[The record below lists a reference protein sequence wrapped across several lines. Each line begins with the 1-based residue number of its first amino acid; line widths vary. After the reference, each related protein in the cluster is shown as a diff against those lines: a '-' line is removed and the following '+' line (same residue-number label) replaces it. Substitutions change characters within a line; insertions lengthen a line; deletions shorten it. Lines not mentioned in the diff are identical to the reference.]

1 MTMKQLEILDTTL
14 RDGAQSEGISF
25 SVSDKLAIVKVLDEF
40 GVTFI
45 EAGNPVSNPK
55 DMEFF
60 EKAADLTLKNARL
73 CAFGSTRRKN
83 TAVEDDENVRSL
95 LSANTPAVSVF
106 GKSWDLHVTEVLR
119 ISLEEN
125 LAMVS
130 DTVGYLTRKGK
141 EVVFDAEHF
150 FDGYLNNPDYALQV
164 LKAAH
169 EAGAAVLCLCDTNGG
184 TGPLEIYTI
193 TQTVCRAFEGA
204 RVGIHCHNDT
214 GCAVA
219 NTVLSVQAGAVHV
232 QGTFTGIGERCGN
245 ANLSAVIPT
254 LQLKHGYACVNGR
267 LERLTG
273 AAMKI
278 SEISNLSLQS
288 NLPYVGASAFA
299 HKGGMHIDGVNKISK
314 SFEHVAPDSVGN
326 KRRFLL
332 SEVAG
337 KNALLA
343 KLEGIVP
350 GIARDEEQIRLIL
363 NLLKEKEHDGYQF
376 EAADASFELL
386 VRRALGRY
394 TPHFSLDMYKT
405 SGEFPSPD
413 GETNA
418 SAMLKIQVNGEPET
432 TAAVGNGPVHA
443 LDLALRKALTVF
455 YPQLGQVHL
464 TDYKVRVLQAEH
476 ATGAKVRVL
485 IESADGKR
493 KWTTVGVSTDII
505 AASWEA
511 LVDSIEYAL
520 NEEESF

>member
-1 MTMKQLEILDTTL
+1 MKQLEILDTTL

-60 EKAADLTLKNARL
+60 EKAADLQLKNAKL

-83 TAVEDDENVRSL
+83 TAVEEDENVRSL
-95 LSANTPAVSVF
+95 LSAGTPAVSVF

-125 LAMVS
+125 LAMVC
-130 DTVGYLTRKGK
+130 DTVGYLAQNGK

-150 FDGYLNNPDYALQV
+150 FDGYINNPDYALEV

-169 EAGAAVLCLCDTNGG
+169 KAGAAVLCLCDTNGG
-184 TGPLEIYTI
+184 TGPLEVYTI
-193 TQTVCRAFEGA
+193 TKEVCRAFEGA

-219 NTVLSVQAGAVHV
+219 NTILSVQSGAVHV

-254 LQLKHGYACVNGR
+254 LQLKNGYECVNGR
-267 LERLTG
+267 LEKLTN
-273 AAMKI
+273 AALKI

-314 SFEHVAPDSVGN
+314 SFEHVEPNAVGN

-343 KLEGIVP
+343 KLEGIAP
-350 GIARDEEQIRLIL
+350 GIAQQEEQISLIL
-363 NLLKEKEHDGYQF
+363 NLLKEKEHEGYQF

-386 VRRALGRY
+386 VKRALGLF
-394 TPHFSLDMYKT
+394 TPHFSLDMYRT
-405 SGEFPSPD
+405 SGEYPSPD

-432 TAAVGNGPVHA
+432 TAAMGNGPVHA
-443 LDLALRKALTVF
+443 LDMALRKALTVF
-455 YPQLGQVHL
+455 YPQLAQVHL
-464 TDYKVRVLQAEH
+464 IDYKVRVLEAKQ
-476 ATGAKVRVL
+476 ATGATVRVL
-485 IESADGKR
+485 IESADGSR

-520 NEEESF
+520 MRQN

>member
-1 MTMKQLEILDTTL
+1 MKQLEILDTTL

-60 EKAADLTLKNARL
+60 DKAADLQLKNARL

-83 TAVEDDENVRSL
+83 TAVEEDENVRSL

-106 GKSWDLHVTEVLR
+106 GKTWDLHVTEVLR

-130 DTVGYLTRKGK
+130 DTVGYLTKNGK

-150 FDGYLNNPDYALQV
+150 FDGYINNPEYALKV

-169 EAGAAVLCLCDTNGG
+169 KAGAAVLCLCDTNGG
-184 TGPLEIYTI
+184 TGPLEVYTI
-193 TQTVCRAFEGA
+193 TKEVCRVFEGA

-219 NTVLSVQAGAVHV
+219 NTILSVQAGAVHV

-254 LQLKHGYACVNGR
+254 LQLKNGYECVNGR
-267 LERLTG
+267 LEKLTN
-273 AAMKI
+273 AALKI

-314 SFEHVAPDSVGN
+314 SFEHVEPNTVGN

-343 KLEGIVP
+343 KLEGIAP
-350 GIARDEEQIRLIL
+350 GIAQQKEQISLIL
-363 NLLKEKEHDGYQF
+363 NLLKDKEHEGYQF

-386 VRRALGRY
+386 VKRALGLF
-394 TPHFSLDMYKT
+394 TPHFSLDMYRT
-405 SGEFPSPD
+405 SGEYPSPD

-418 SAMLKIQVNGEPET
+418 SAMLKIQVNGETET
-432 TAAVGNGPVHA
+432 TAAMGNGPVHA
-443 LDLALRKALTVF
+443 LDTALRKALTVF
-455 YPQLGQVHL
+455 YPQLAQVHL
-464 TDYKVRVLQAEH
+464 IDYKVRVLEAKQ
-476 ATGAKVRVL
+476 ATGATVRVL
-485 IESADGKR
+485 IESADGSR

-520 NEEESF
+520 MRQN